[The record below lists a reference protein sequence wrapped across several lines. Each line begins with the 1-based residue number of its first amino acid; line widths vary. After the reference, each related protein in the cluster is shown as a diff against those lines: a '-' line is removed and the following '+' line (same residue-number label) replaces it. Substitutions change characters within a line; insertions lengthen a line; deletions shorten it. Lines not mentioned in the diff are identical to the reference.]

1 MVAAPLLGLL
11 LVTAGGIVAAEEPVA
26 DAARPIRKVITLLQ
40 EMKTQ
45 AEKDAADDL
54 EAYDKYMCWCETT
67 KKEKNAAIE
76 AAEQEIADLTT
87 FLEEAAAKEGELK
100 TEIAG
105 LEEDI
110 AADQDALAE
119 ATAVR
124 EKESA
129 AFQAEEADMKETIA
143 LLKEAVAVLEKVQLL
158 QKKGGKHDLK
168 RAETVLLQVR
178 SIVATR
184 FPKFQGVMQRDLFD
198 LLGSMGAASPRMR
211 GSEGAAFEQ
220 KATQPNGLVGN
231 AAGAKSY
238 NSRSGSIFGILQ
250 EMMEEFQRDL
260 AEAQKK
266 DLAAEEAFQKLRAAK
281 LAEIKAATKQKKQ
294 KEQQLADL
302 LYKASKA
309 KENKEKAE
317 AAIEEDQKFLATME
331 KNCKDE
337 EVAYQERLKVRTLEI
352 KALSETLK
360 ILTDDDARELYDK
373 TMSLL
378 QVDASQTSKA
388 AALQRS
394 VEHIAEVARRNGN
407 TALAALAVR
416 MQLDA
421 FTKVKEM
428 MDKMLAQLQ
437 KQQAAEYDKNE
448 KCKKDIDVT
457 EDSIKEGEHLKAD
470 LSEKHQM
477 LTDTI
482 STLEEEI
489 KGLKADVKAMEI
501 SLKSAGEERKAQ
513 NKLFQVSVSDQ
524 RAVINILNK
533 ANKRLKDFYSASLVQ
548 VSMHNQQTPGAASSA
563 PPPSPKAA
571 GYAKSAGAGGALQLL
586 ATVIKDAEV
595 VEIELTKTEQKSQED
610 YAAFVQDATNS
621 IEADRSSIESKTG
634 EAAEAKS
641 ALSETEGEQLLNQE
655 ELDKLNELLKAHH
668 AECDYVMKYF
678 DIRQEARQEEMDA
691 IKDAKAILSGADFG
705 K

>member
-1 MVAAPLLGLL
+1 MAVLGLL
-11 LVTAGGIVAAEEPVA
+11 LLAAGTAATQEP
-26 DAARPIRKVITLLQ
+26 DAARPIRKGITLLE
-40 EMKTQ
+40 EMRTQ
-45 AEKDAADDL
+45 AKKDVADDL
-54 EAYDKYMCWCETT
+54 EAYDKYMCWCETN
-67 KKEKNAAIE
+67 KKEKTAAIA
-76 AAEQEIADLTT
+76 AAEQEVADLTT

-110 AADQDALAE
+110 AADEDALAQ

-124 EKESA
+124 KKEND
-129 AFQAEEADMKETIA
+129 AFVAEEADMKETIA
-143 LLKEAVAVLEKVQLL
+143 LLTEAIAVLEKVQLL
-158 QKKGGKHDLK
+158 QKHGAKGDTK

-198 LLGSMGAASPRMR
+198 LLGSMNSSPRMR
-211 GSEGAAFEQ
+211 GTEAAAFEQ

-238 NSRSGSIFGILQ
+238 NSWSGSIFGILQ
-250 EMMEEFQRDL
+250 EMKEEFQRDL
-260 AEAQKK
+260 GEAQAK
-266 DLAAEEAFQKLRAAK
+266 DLAAEESFQKLKAAK
-281 LAEIKAATKQKKQ
+281 LSEIKAATTQKKQ
-294 KEQQLADL
+294 KEKELADL

-317 AAIEEDQKFLATME
+317 AAIEADQQFLATLE
-331 KNCKDE
+331 KDCKE
-337 EVAYQERLKVRTLEI
+337 EEIAYQERLKVRSQEI
-352 KALSETLK
+352 QALSETLK
-360 ILTDDDARELYDK
+360 ILTDDAARELYDK

-378 QVDASQTSKA
+378 QVDASQSSA
-388 AALQRS
+388 ARALQRS
-394 VEHIAEVARRNGN
+394 VQHIAEVARRNGN

-428 MDKMLAQLQ
+428 MDKMLAELL
-437 KQQAAEYDKNE
+437 KQQQAEYEKNE

-457 EDSIKEGEHLKAD
+457 EDNIKEADHVKAD
-470 LSEKHQM
+470 LAEKHQM

-482 STLEEEI
+482 STLTTEIEE
-489 KGLKADVKAMEI
+489 LKADVKAMEV
-501 SLKSAGEERKAQ
+501 SLKAAGKERKAQ

-533 ANKRLKDFYSASLVQ
+533 ANKRLLDFYSASLVQ
-548 VSMHNQQTPGAASSA
+548 VSVHNHQTPGAASSA

-595 VEIELTKTEQKSQED
+595 VEVELTTTEQKSQKD
-610 YAAFVQDATNS
+610 YAQFVQDATNS

-634 EAAEAKS
+634 EVAENEA
-641 ALSETEGEQLLNQE
+641 ALSETEN
-655 ELDKLNELLKAHH
+655 
-668 AECDYVMKYF
+668 
-678 DIRQEARQEEMDA
+678 
-691 IKDAKAILSGADFG
+691 
-705 K
+705 

>member
-1 MVAAPLLGLL
+1 MVAAPLLGVLL
-11 LVTAGGIVAAEEPVA
+11 LAAGGFAAAEEPEA
-26 DAARPIRKVITLLQ
+26 DAAKPIRKVITLLE
-40 EMKTQ
+40 EMRTQ
-45 AEKDAADDL
+45 AKKDAANDL
-54 EAYDKYMCWCETT
+54 EAYDKYMCWCETN
-67 KKEKNAAIE
+67 KKEKTAAIK

-124 EKESA
+124 SKEKE

-143 LLKEAVAVLEKVQLL
+143 LLTEAIAVLEKVQLL
-158 QKKGGKHDLK
+158 QKKGAKGDVK

-184 FPKFQGVMQRDLFD
+184 FPKFQNVMQRDLFD
-198 LLGSMGAASPRMR
+198 LMGSMEESPRRMR
-211 GSEGAAFEQ
+211 GTESAAFEQ
-220 KATQPNGLVGN
+220 KAAQPNGLVGN

-250 EMMEEFQRDL
+250 EMKEEFQRDL
-260 AEAQKK
+260 GEAQAK
-266 DLAAEEAFQKLRAAK
+266 DLAAEESFQKLKAAK
-281 LAEIKAATKQKKQ
+281 LSEIKAATEQKKQ
-294 KEQQLADL
+294 KDKELADL

-309 KENKEKAE
+309 KESVEKAK
-317 AAIEEDQKFLATME
+317 AAIEADQKFLATLE
-331 KNCKDE
+331 KDCKDE
-337 EVAYQERLKVRTLEI
+337 EIAYQERLKVRDEEI
-352 KALSETLK
+352 QALSETLK
-360 ILTDDDARELYDK
+360 ILTDDAARELYDK

-378 QVDASQTSKA
+378 QMDASQTSR
-388 AALQRS
+388 ALALRRS
-394 VEHIAEVARRNGN
+394 VEHIANIARKNGN

-428 MDKMLAQLQ
+428 MDKMLAALL
-437 KQQAAEYDKNE
+437 KQQQAEYDKNV

-457 EDSIKEGEHLKAD
+457 EDSIKEGEELKAD
-470 LSEKHQM
+470 LGEKHQM

-482 STLEEEI
+482 STLKSEIEE
-489 KGLKADVKAMEI
+489 LKADVKAMEI
-501 SLKSAGEERKAQ
+501 SLKAAGEERKAQ
-513 NKLFQVSVSDQ
+513 NELFQVSVSNQ
-524 RAVINILNK
+524 RAVVNILNK
-533 ANKRLKDFYSASLVQ
+533 ANKRLMDFYSASLVQ
-548 VSMHNQQTPGAASSA
+548 VKQHNQQTPGAASSA

-595 VEIELTKTEQKSQED
+595 VEVELTTTEQKSQKD
-610 YAAFVQDATNS
+610 YAQFVQDATNS
-621 IEADRSSIESKTG
+621 IETDRSSIESKTG
-634 EAAEAKS
+634 EVAENEA
-641 ALSETEGEQLLNQE
+641 ALSETEKEQLLNQE

>member
-1 MVAAPLLGLL
+1 MAVLGLL
-11 LVTAGGIVAAEEPVA
+11 LLAAGTAATQEP
-26 DAARPIRKVITLLQ
+26 DAARPIRKGITLLE
-40 EMKTQ
+40 EMRTQ
-45 AEKDAADDL
+45 AKKDVADDL
-54 EAYDKYMCWCETT
+54 EAYDKYMCWCETN
-67 KKEKNAAIE
+67 KKEKTAAIA
-76 AAEQEIADLTT
+76 AAEQEVADLTT

-110 AADQDALAE
+110 AADEDALAQ

-124 EKESA
+124 KKEND
-129 AFQAEEADMKETIA
+129 AFVAEEADMKETIA
-143 LLKEAVAVLEKVQLL
+143 LLTEAIAVLEKVQLL
-158 QKKGGKHDLK
+158 QKHGAKGDTK

-198 LLGSMGAASPRMR
+198 LLGSMNSSPRMR
-211 GSEGAAFEQ
+211 GTDGAAFEQ

-250 EMMEEFQRDL
+250 EMKEEFQRDL
-260 AEAQKK
+260 GEAQAK
-266 DLAAEEAFQKLRAAK
+266 DLAAEESFQKLKAAK
-281 LAEIKAATKQKKQ
+281 TAEIKAATTQKKE
-294 KEQQLADL
+294 KEKALADL

-317 AAIEEDQKFLATME
+317 AAIEADNKFLATLE
-331 KNCKDE
+331 KDCKE
-337 EVAYQERLKVRTLEI
+337 EEIAYQERVKVRTQEI
-352 KALSETLK
+352 IALSETLK

-378 QVDASQTSKA
+378 QVDASQSSA
-388 AALQRS
+388 ARALQRS
-394 VEHIAEVARRNGN
+394 VQHIAEVARRNGN

-428 MDKMLAQLQ
+428 MDKMLAELL
-437 KQQAAEYDKNE
+437 KQQQAEYEKNE

-457 EDSIKEGEHLKAD
+457 EDNIKEADHVKAD
-470 LSEKHQM
+470 LAEKHQM

-482 STLEEEI
+482 STLTTEIEE
-489 KGLKADVKAMEI
+489 LKADVKAMEV
-501 SLKSAGEERKAQ
+501 SLKAAGEERKAQ

-533 ANKRLKDFYSASLVQ
+533 ANKRLLDFYSASLVQ
-548 VSMHNQQTPGAASSA
+548 VRVHNQQTPGAASSA

-595 VEIELTKTEQKSQED
+595 VEVELTTTEQKSQKD
-610 YAAFVQDATNS
+610 YAQFVQDATNS

-634 EAAEAKS
+634 EVAENEA
-641 ALSETEGEQLLNQE
+641 ALSETEN
-655 ELDKLNELLKAHH
+655 
-668 AECDYVMKYF
+668 
-678 DIRQEARQEEMDA
+678 
-691 IKDAKAILSGADFG
+691 
-705 K
+705 

>member
-1 MVAAPLLGLL
+1 MVAAPLLGVLL
-11 LVTAGGIVAAEEPVA
+11 LAAGGFAAAEEPEA
-26 DAARPIRKVITLLQ
+26 DAAKPIRKVITLLE
-40 EMKTQ
+40 EMRTQ
-45 AEKDAADDL
+45 AKKDAANDL
-54 EAYDKYMCWCETT
+54 EAYDKYMCWCETN
-67 KKEKNAAIE
+67 KKEKTAAIE

-124 EKESA
+124 AKENE
-129 AFQAEEADMKETIA
+129 AFVAEEADMKETIA
-143 LLKEAVAVLEKVQLL
+143 LLTEAIAVLEKVQLL
-158 QKKGGKHDLK
+158 QKNGAKGDLK

-184 FPKFQGVMQRDLFD
+184 FPKFQNVMQRDLFD
-198 LLGSMGAASPRMR
+198 LMGSMGGGSPRMR
-211 GSEGAAFEQ
+211 GTDAGAFEQ
-220 KATQPNGLVGN
+220 KAAQPNGLVGN

-250 EMMEEFQRDL
+250 EMKEEFQRDL
-260 AEAQKK
+260 GEAQAREK
-266 DLAAEEAFQKLRAAK
+266 AAEESFQKLKAAK
-281 LAEIKAATKQKKQ
+281 LSEIKAATEQKKQ
-294 KEQQLADL
+294 KEKELADL

-309 KENKEKAE
+309 KKNVEKAK
-317 AAIEEDQKFLATME
+317 AAIEADQNFLATLE
-331 KNCKDE
+331 KDCKDE
-337 EVAYQERLKVRTLEI
+337 EIAYQERLKVRDQEI
-352 KALSETLK
+352 TALSETLK
-360 ILTDDDARELYDK
+360 ILTDDAARDLYDK

-378 QVDASQTSKA
+378 QMDASQTSRTR
-388 AALQRS
+388 ALRRS
-394 VEHIAEVARRNGN
+394 VQHIADIARKNGN

-428 MDKMLAQLQ
+428 MDKMLAALL
-437 KQQAAEYDKNE
+437 KQQQAEYDKNV
-448 KCKKDIDVT
+448 KCKNDIDVT
-457 EDSIKEGEHLKAD
+457 EDSIKEGEELKAD
-470 LSEKHQM
+470 LGEKHQM

-482 STLEEEI
+482 GTLQKEIEE
-489 KGLKADVKAMEI
+489 LKADVKAMEI
-501 SLKSAGEERKAQ
+501 SLKEAGEERKAQ
-513 NKLFQVSVSDQ
+513 NELFQVSVSDQ

-533 ANKRLKDFYSASLVQ
+533 ANKRLMDFYSASLVQ
-548 VSMHNQQTPGAASSA
+548 VNQHYQQTPGAASSA

-595 VEIELTKTEQKSQED
+595 VEVELTTTEQKSQKD
-610 YAAFVQDATNS
+610 YAQIVQDATNS
-621 IEADRSSIESKTG
+621 IETDRSSIESKTG
-634 EAAEAKS
+634 EVAENEA
-641 ALSETEGEQLLNQE
+641 ALSETEKEQLLNQE
-655 ELDKLNELLKAHH
+655 ELDKLTALLQAHH

>member
-1 MVAAPLLGLL
+1 
-11 LVTAGGIVAAEEPVA
+11 
-26 DAARPIRKVITLLQ
+26 
-40 EMKTQ
+40 
-45 AEKDAADDL
+45 
-54 EAYDKYMCWCETT
+54 
-67 KKEKNAAIE
+67 
-76 AAEQEIADLTT
+76 
-87 FLEEAAAKEGELK
+87 
-100 TEIAG
+100 
-105 LEEDI
+105 
-110 AADQDALAE
+110 
-119 ATAVR
+119 
-124 EKESA
+124 
-129 AFQAEEADMKETIA
+129 
-143 LLKEAVAVLEKVQLL
+143 
-158 QKKGGKHDLK
+158 
-168 RAETVLLQVR
+168 
-178 SIVATR
+178 
-184 FPKFQGVMQRDLFD
+184 MQRDLFD
-198 LLGSMGAASPRMR
+198 LLGSMNSSPRMR
-211 GSEGAAFEQ
+211 GTEAAAFEQ
-220 KATQPNGLVGN
+220 KAAQPNGLVGN

-250 EMMEEFQRDL
+250 EMKDEFQRDL
-260 AEAQKK
+260 GEAQAK
-266 DLAAEEAFQKLRAAK
+266 DLAAEESFQKLKAAK
-281 LAEIKAATKQKKQ
+281 LSEIKAATTQKKQ
-294 KEQQLADL
+294 KEKELADL

-317 AAIEEDQKFLATME
+317 AAIEADQNFLATLE

-337 EVAYQERLKVRTLEI
+337 EIAYQERLKSRTEEI
-352 KALSETLK
+352 QALSETLK
-360 ILTDDDARELYDK
+360 ILTDDAARELYDK

-378 QVDASQTSKA
+378 QMDASQTSNVR
-388 AALQRS
+388 ALQRS

-428 MDKMLAQLQ
+428 MDKMLAALV
-437 KQQAAEYDKNE
+437 KQQQAEYDKNQ
-448 KCKKDIDVT
+448 KCKKDMDVT
-457 EDSIKEGEHLKAD
+457 EDSIKEGEEIKAD
-470 LSEKHQM
+470 LGEKHQM

-482 STLEEEI
+482 STLKKEI
-489 KGLKADVKAMEI
+489 DELTADVKSMEI
-501 SLKSAGEERKAQ
+501 SLKAAGEERKAQ

-533 ANKRLKDFYSASLVQ
+533 ANKRLADFYAGSLVQ
-548 VSMHNQQTPGAASSA
+548 VNVHNQQTPGAASSA

-595 VEIELTKTEQKSQED
+595 VEIELTKTEQKSQQD
-610 YAAFVQDATNS
+610 YAQFVQDATNS
-621 IEADRSSIESKTG
+621 IEADRSSMETKTG
-634 EAAEAKS
+634 ELAENKA

-655 ELDKLNELLKAHH
+655 ELDKLSELLKAHH

>member
-1 MVAAPLLGLL
+1 MTWKRTINTCVGAKL
-11 LVTAGGIVAAEEPVA
+11 
-26 DAARPIRKVITLLQ
+26 
-40 EMKTQ
+40 
-45 AEKDAADDL
+45 
-54 EAYDKYMCWCETT
+54 T
-67 KKEKNAAIE
+67 KKEKTAAIA
-76 AAEQEIADLTT
+76 AAEQEVADLTT

-110 AADQDALAE
+110 AADEDALAQ

-124 EKESA
+124 KKEND
-129 AFQAEEADMKETIA
+129 AFVAEEADMKETIA
-143 LLKEAVAVLEKVQLL
+143 LLTEAIAVLEKVQLL
-158 QKKGGKHDLK
+158 QKHGAKGDTK

-198 LLGSMGAASPRMR
+198 LLGSMNSSPRMR
-211 GSEGAAFEQ
+211 GTDGAAFEQ

-250 EMMEEFQRDL
+250 EMKEEFQRDL
-260 AEAQKK
+260 GEAQAK
-266 DLAAEEAFQKLRAAK
+266 DLAAEESFQKLKAAK
-281 LAEIKAATKQKKQ
+281 TAEIKAATTQKKE
-294 KEQQLADL
+294 KEKALADL

-317 AAIEEDQKFLATME
+317 AAIEADNKFLATLE
-331 KNCKDE
+331 KDCKE
-337 EVAYQERLKVRTLEI
+337 EEIAYQERVKVRTQEI
-352 KALSETLK
+352 IALSETLK

-378 QVDASQTSKA
+378 QVDASQSSA
-388 AALQRS
+388 ARALQRS
-394 VEHIAEVARRNGN
+394 VQHIAEVARRNGN

-428 MDKMLAQLQ
+428 MDKMLAELL
-437 KQQAAEYDKNE
+437 KQQQAEYEKNE

-457 EDSIKEGEHLKAD
+457 EDNIKEADHVKAD
-470 LSEKHQM
+470 LAEKHQM

-482 STLEEEI
+482 STLTTEIEE
-489 KGLKADVKAMEI
+489 LKADVKAMEV
-501 SLKSAGEERKAQ
+501 SLKAAGEERKAQ
-513 NKLFQVSVSDQ
+513 NQLFQTAVANQ

-533 ANKRLKDFYSASLVQ
+533 AQKRLQDFYQFVQ
-548 VSMHNQQTPGAASSA
+548 VRAHVPGAASSA

-595 VEIELTKTEQKSQED
+595 VEIELTKTEQKSQAD
-610 YAAFVQDATNS
+610 YSEFVQDATNS
-621 IEADRSSIESKTG
+621 IEADRSSIETKTG
-634 EAAEAKS
+634 EVAESKAALA
-641 ALSETEGEQLLNQE
+641 ETEKAQLGNQE
-655 ELDKLNELLKAHH
+655 ELDKLNALLKAHH

-691 IKDAKAILSGADFG
+691 IKDAKAILSGANFG

>member
-1 MVAAPLLGLL
+1 MTWKRTINTCVGAKL
-11 LVTAGGIVAAEEPVA
+11 
-26 DAARPIRKVITLLQ
+26 
-40 EMKTQ
+40 
-45 AEKDAADDL
+45 
-54 EAYDKYMCWCETT
+54 T
-67 KKEKNAAIE
+67 KKEKTAAIA
-76 AAEQEIADLTT
+76 AAEQEVADLTT

-110 AADQDALAE
+110 AADEDALAQ

-124 EKESA
+124 KKEND
-129 AFQAEEADMKETIA
+129 AFVAEEADMKETIA
-143 LLKEAVAVLEKVQLL
+143 LLTEAIAVLEKVQLL
-158 QKKGGKHDLK
+158 QKHGAKGDTK

-198 LLGSMGAASPRMR
+198 LLGSMNSSPRMR
-211 GSEGAAFEQ
+211 GTDGAAFEQ

-250 EMMEEFQRDL
+250 EMKEEFQRDL
-260 AEAQKK
+260 GEAQAK
-266 DLAAEEAFQKLRAAK
+266 DLAAEESFQKLKAAK
-281 LAEIKAATKQKKQ
+281 TAEIKAATTQKKE
-294 KEQQLADL
+294 KEKALADL

-317 AAIEEDQKFLATME
+317 AAIEADNKFLATLE
-331 KNCKDE
+331 KDCKE
-337 EVAYQERLKVRTLEI
+337 EEIAYQERVKVRTQEI
-352 KALSETLK
+352 IALSETLK

-378 QVDASQTSKA
+378 QVDASQSSA
-388 AALQRS
+388 ARALQRS
-394 VEHIAEVARRNGN
+394 VQHIAEVARRNGN

-428 MDKMLAQLQ
+428 MDKMLAELL
-437 KQQAAEYDKNE
+437 KQQQAEYEKNE

-457 EDSIKEGEHLKAD
+457 EDNIKEADHVKAD
-470 LSEKHQM
+470 LAEKHQM

-482 STLEEEI
+482 STLTTEIEE
-489 KGLKADVKAMEI
+489 LKADVKAMEV
-501 SLKSAGEERKAQ
+501 SLKAAGEERKAQ
-513 NKLFQVSVSDQ
+513 NQLFQTAVANQ

-533 ANKRLKDFYSASLVQ
+533 AQKRLQDFYQFVQ
-548 VSMHNQQTPGAASSA
+548 VRAHVPGAASSA

-595 VEIELTKTEQKSQED
+595 VEIELTKTEQKSQAD
-610 YAAFVQDATNS
+610 YGEFVQDATNS
-621 IEADRSSIESKTG
+621 IEADRSSIETKTG
-634 EAAEAKS
+634 EVAESKAALA
-641 ALSETEGEQLLNQE
+641 ETEKAQLGNQE
-655 ELDKLNELLKAHH
+655 ELDKLNALLKAHH

-691 IKDAKAILSGADFG
+691 IKDAKAILSGANFG

>member
-1 MVAAPLLGLL
+1 MAVLGLL
-11 LVTAGGIVAAEEPVA
+11 LLAAGTAATQEP
-26 DAARPIRKVITLLQ
+26 DAARPIRKGITLLE
-40 EMKTQ
+40 EMRTQ
-45 AEKDAADDL
+45 AKKDVADDL
-54 EAYDKYMCWCETT
+54 EAYDKYMCWCETN
-67 KKEKNAAIE
+67 KKEKTAAIA
-76 AAEQEIADLTT
+76 AAEQEVADLTT

-110 AADQDALAE
+110 AADEDALAQ

-124 EKESA
+124 KKEND
-129 AFQAEEADMKETIA
+129 AFVAEEADMKETIA
-143 LLKEAVAVLEKVQLL
+143 LLTEAIAVLEKVQLL
-158 QKKGGKHDLK
+158 QKHGAKGDTK

-198 LLGSMGAASPRMR
+198 LLGSMNSSPRMR
-211 GSEGAAFEQ
+211 GTDGAAFEQ

-250 EMMEEFQRDL
+250 EMKEEFQRDL
-260 AEAQKK
+260 GEAQAK
-266 DLAAEEAFQKLRAAK
+266 DLAAEESFQKLKAAK
-281 LAEIKAATKQKKQ
+281 TAEIKAATTQKKE
-294 KEQQLADL
+294 KEKALADL

-317 AAIEEDQKFLATME
+317 AAIEADNKFLATLE
-331 KNCKDE
+331 KDCKE
-337 EVAYQERLKVRTLEI
+337 EEIAYQERVKVRTQEI
-352 KALSETLK
+352 IALSETLK

-378 QVDASQTSKA
+378 QVDASQSSA
-388 AALQRS
+388 ARALQRS
-394 VEHIAEVARRNGN
+394 VQHIAEVARRNGN

-428 MDKMLAQLQ
+428 MDKMLAELL
-437 KQQAAEYDKNE
+437 KQQQAEYEKNE

-457 EDSIKEGEHLKAD
+457 EDNIKEGEHLKAD
-470 LSEKHQM
+470 LAEKHQM

-482 STLEEEI
+482 STLKTEIEE
-489 KGLKADVKAMEI
+489 LKADVKAMEI
-501 SLKSAGEERKAQ
+501 SLKEAGEQRKAQ

-533 ANKRLKDFYSASLVQ
+533 ANKRLQDFYSASLVQ
-548 VSMHNQQTPGAASSA
+548 VRAHTPGAASSA

-595 VEIELTKTEQKSQED
+595 VEIELTKTEQKSQAD
-610 YAAFVQDATNS
+610 YGEFVQDATNS
-621 IEADRSSIESKTG
+621 IEADRSSIETKTG
-634 EAAEAKS
+634 EVAESKAALA
-641 ALSETEGEQLLNQE
+641 ETEKAQLGNQE
-655 ELDKLNELLKAHH
+655 ELDKLNALLKAHH

-691 IKDAKAILSGADFG
+691 IKDAKAILSGANFG

>member
-11 LVTAGGIVAAEEPVA
+11 LLAAGSAATQGPDA
-26 DAARPIRKVITLLQ
+26 DAAKPIRKVITLLE
-40 EMKTQ
+40 EMRTQ
-45 AEKDAADDL
+45 AKKDAADDL
-54 EAYDKYMCWCETT
+54 EAYDKYMCWCETN
-67 KKEKNAAIE
+67 KKEKTAAIE
-76 AAEQEIADLTT
+76 AAEQEVADLTT

-110 AADQDALAE
+110 AADKDALAE

-124 EKESA
+124 KKEKD
-129 AFQAEEADMKETIA
+129 AFQAEETDMKETIA
-143 LLKEAVAVLEKVQLL
+143 LLTEAVAVLEKVQLL
-158 QKKGGKHDLK
+158 QKHGAKGDTR

-184 FPKFQGVMQRDLFD
+184 FPKFQGIMQRDLFD
-198 LLGSMGAASPRMR
+198 LLGSTVSPRMR
-211 GSEGAAFEQ
+211 GAEAAAFEQ

-250 EMMEEFQRDL
+250 EMKEEFQRDL
-260 AEAQKK
+260 GEAQAR
-266 DLAAEEAFQKLRAAK
+266 DLAAEESYQKLRAAK
-281 LAEIKAATKQKKQ
+281 LAEIKAATTQKKQ
-294 KEQQLADL
+294 KEKELADL

-317 AAIEEDQKFLATME
+317 AAIEADQKFLATLE
-331 KNCKDE
+331 KDCKE
-337 EVAYQERLKVRTLEI
+337 EEIAYQDRLKVRTQEI
-352 KALSETLK
+352 IALSETLT

-378 QVDASQTSKA
+378 QVDASQTASGR
-388 AALQRS
+388 ALQRS
-394 VEHIAEVARRNGN
+394 VQHIAEVARKNGN
-407 TALAALAVR
+407 TVLAALAVR

-428 MDKMLAQLQ
+428 LDKMLAELL
-437 KQQAAEYDKNE
+437 KQQKAEYEKNE

-470 LSEKHQM
+470 LAEKHQM

-482 STLEEEI
+482 STLKTEIEE
-489 KGLKADVKAMEI
+489 LKADVKAMEI
-501 SLKSAGEERKAQ
+501 SLKAAGEERKAQ
-513 NKLFQVSVSDQ
+513 NKLFQQSVSDQ

-533 ANKRLKDFYSASLVQ
+533 ANKRLQDFYSASLVQ
-548 VSMHNQQTPGAASSA
+548 VRAHVPGAASSA

-595 VEIELTKTEQKSQED
+595 VEIELTKTEQKSQAD
-610 YAAFVQDATNS
+610 YGEFVQDATNS
-621 IEADRSSIESKTG
+621 IEADRSSIETKTG
-634 EAAEAKS
+634 EVAESKS
-641 ALSETEGEQLLNQE
+641 ALSETEKAQLLNQE
-655 ELDKLNELLKAHH
+655 DLDKLNALLKAHH

>member
-1 MVAAPLLGLL
+1 MVAAPLLGVLL
-11 LVTAGGIVAAEEPVA
+11 LAAGGFAAAEEPEA
-26 DAARPIRKVITLLQ
+26 DAAKPIRKVITLLE
-40 EMKTQ
+40 EMRTQ
-45 AEKDAADDL
+45 AKKDAANDL
-54 EAYDKYMCWCETT
+54 EAYDKYMCWCETN
-67 KKEKNAAIE
+67 KKEKTAAIE

-124 EKESA
+124 AKENE
-129 AFQAEEADMKETIA
+129 AFVAEEADMKETIA
-143 LLKEAVAVLEKVQLL
+143 LLTEAIAVLEKVQLL
-158 QKKGGKHDLK
+158 QKNGAKGDLK

-184 FPKFQGVMQRDLFD
+184 FPKFQNVMQRDLFD
-198 LLGSMGAASPRMR
+198 LMGSMGGGSPRMR
-211 GSEGAAFEQ
+211 GTDAGAFEQ
-220 KATQPNGLVGN
+220 KAAQPNGLVGN

-250 EMMEEFQRDL
+250 EMKEEFQRDL
-260 AEAQKK
+260 GEAQAREK
-266 DLAAEEAFQKLRAAK
+266 AAEESFQKLKAAK
-281 LAEIKAATKQKKQ
+281 LSEIKAATEQKKQ
-294 KEQQLADL
+294 KEKELADL

-309 KENKEKAE
+309 KKNVEKAK
-317 AAIEEDQKFLATME
+317 AAIEADQNFLATLE
-331 KNCKDE
+331 KDCKDE
-337 EVAYQERLKVRTLEI
+337 EIAYQERLKVRDQEI
-352 KALSETLK
+352 TALSETLK
-360 ILTDDDARELYDK
+360 ILTDDAARDLYDK

-378 QVDASQTSKA
+378 QMDASQTSRTR
-388 AALQRS
+388 ALRRS
-394 VEHIAEVARRNGN
+394 VQHIADIARKNGN

-421 FTKVKEM
+421 YTKVKEM
-428 MDKMLAQLQ
+428 MDKMLAALL
-437 KQQAAEYDKNE
+437 KQQQAEYDKNV

-457 EDSIKEGEHLKAD
+457 EDSIKEGEELKAD
-470 LSEKHQM
+470 LGEKHQM

-482 STLEEEI
+482 GTLQKEIEE
-489 KGLKADVKAMEI
+489 LKADVKAMEI
-501 SLKSAGEERKAQ
+501 SLKEAGEERKAQ
-513 NKLFQVSVSDQ
+513 NELFQVSVSDQ

-533 ANKRLKDFYSASLVQ
+533 ANKRLMDFYSASLVQ
-548 VSMHNQQTPGAASSA
+548 VNQHYQQTPGAASSA

-595 VEIELTKTEQKSQED
+595 VEVELTTTEQKSQKD
-610 YAAFVQDATNS
+610 YAQIVQDATNS
-621 IEADRSSIESKTG
+621 IETDRSSIESKTG
-634 EAAEAKS
+634 EVAENEA
-641 ALSETEGEQLLNQE
+641 ALSETEKEQLLNQE
-655 ELDKLNELLKAHH
+655 ELDKLTALLQAHH